1 MHLSLSDA
9 TAKIRNK
16 KQKSTIFEFTFCLL
30 PLKPMVQSIRKPDMQ
45 HRTK

>member
-30 PLKPMVQSIRKPDMQ
+30 PLKLIRQETYQLIPM
-45 HRTK
+45 